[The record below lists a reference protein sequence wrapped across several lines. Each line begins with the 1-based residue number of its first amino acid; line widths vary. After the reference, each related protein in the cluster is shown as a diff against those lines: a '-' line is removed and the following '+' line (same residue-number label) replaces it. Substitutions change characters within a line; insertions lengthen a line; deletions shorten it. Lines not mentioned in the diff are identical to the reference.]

1 MTLHAFENALASMT
15 ALIYWAGMNVHYGNC
30 VGMLIQ
36 YWQEPTRGRIAG
48 FNIGSMEQWL
58 IQSYCH
64 KVLLWSQ
71 ALRCSS
77 MYVSQSYSPA
87 INNHKVLFI
96 LQINIFSVSSE
107 FILCPKRGDGLLG
120 V

>member
-1 MTLHAFENALASMT
+1 VTLHAFENALASMT

-36 YWQEPTRGRIAG
+36 YRQEPTRGQIAG

-77 MYVSQSYSPA
+77 MYVSRSYSPA

-96 LQINIFSVSSE
+96 LQINIFSVSRK